1 MNIGD
6 VKLYALNI
14 TALSVSMTNIED
26 YLKILLLLVSIGYTL
41 SKWVGLKDELYLN
54 EKKDKK

>member
-26 YLKILLLLVSIGYTL
+26 YLKVLLLLVSIGYTL
-41 SKWVGLKDELYLN
+41 SKWVGLKDE
-54 EKKDKK
+54 EKKDQ

>member
-14 TALSVSMTNIED
+14 TALSVSMTNIEN

-41 SKWVGLKDELYLN
+41 SKWVGLKEEDKE
-54 EKKDKK
+54 EEKDK

>member
-14 TALSVSMTNIED
+14 TALSVSMTNIEN
-26 YLKILLLLVSIGYTL
+26 YLKVLLLLVSIGYTL
-41 SKWVGLKDELYLN
+41 SKWVSLKQEDKE
-54 EKKDKK
+54 EEKDK